1 MRPHTVCR
9 FRNALVQIGV
19 YDRLP
24 VEVCRQIESHGL
36 IVYFHRNVF
45 SRAPS
50 GKVRQV
56 SKMLK
61 AIHAREDR
69 RAAAEKMAAV
79 ITELRRQ
86 RLNKAAGLLEENG
99 HETLTCYAFPDSH
112 WIKLGTNKPLVRI
125 MRGIRRR
132 TRVVGAFPDGKSC
145 LNLAAAR
152 LRHIAGTQGAT
163 RKYMNMTPLFADQ
176 TQGAVVA

>member
-1 MRPHTVCR
+1 MEGPREDKSGWSSFPRHLMDRGLSGVQLLVPDA
-9 FRNALVQIGV
+9 FRGLVESVTGS
-19 YDRLP
+19 LP
-24 VEVCRQIESHGL
+24 DTRWQRC
-36 IVYFHRNVF
+36 IVHFHRNVF

-86 RLNKAAGLLEENG
+86 RLNKAPVCWKKTA
-99 HETLTCYAFPDSH
+99 
-112 WIKLGTNKPLVRI
+112 
-125 MRGIRRR
+125 MR
-132 TRVVGAFPDGKSC
+132 P
-145 LNLAAAR
+145 
-152 LRHIAGTQGAT
+152 
-163 RKYMNMTPLFADQ
+163 
-176 TQGAVVA
+176 